1 MAEQLI
7 LNLPVR
13 PAHGRDDFFVSD
25 ANAAAVAGI
34 DGWQDWPHGKMVLVG
49 PEASGK
55 THLARVWASMTG
67 ARVVAADRLADLA
80 PADAGAMVVVED
92 ADRVTGAAAESAL
105 FHLHNAV
112 AGQGGRLLLTARG
125 DPARWPLAL
134 PDLKSRVQ
142 QAGVLKLNPPD
153 DALLSAVM
161 VKMAAD
167 RQLALSP
174 RLVSYAIL
182 RMERSLAAARSLI
195 AAIDARALR
204 DKSRPS
210 RSDDRGTACGADR
223 MTVMLLSHRKDS
235 AAPW

>member
-13 PAHGRDDFFVSD
+13 PALGRDDFFVSD

-34 DGWQDWPHGKMVLVG
+34 EGWQAWPHGKMVLVG
-49 PEASGK
+49 PDASGK
-55 THLARVWASMTG
+55 THLAHVWAAMTG
-67 ARVVAADRLADLA
+67 ARVIRADDLPGLEPQGAGQRVA
-80 PADAGAMVVVED
+80 VED
-92 ADRVTGAAAESAL
+92 ADRVTGVEAETAL
-105 FHLHNAV
+105 FHLHNAIL
-112 AGQGGRLLLTARG
+112 GQGGRLLLTARS
-125 DPARWPLAL
+125 DPARWPIAL

-142 QAGVLKLNPPD
+142 QAGVLKLNAPD

-174 RLVSYAIL
+174 RLVSYAVL

-210 RSDDRGTACGADR
+210 RQMIAA
-223 MTVMLLSHRKDS
+223 LL
-235 AAPW
+235 AEQTE